1 LTGSSGSARLFL
13 CGALLDGEA
22 WSLKRGTAGELLL
35 ASSSTS
41 EGYVFKKL
49 LEDKALVALLG
60 DGWWETSE
68 TKIELEE

>member
-1 LTGSSGSARLFL
+1 
-13 CGALLDGEA
+13 
-22 WSLKRGTAGELLL
+22 LLL

-41 EGYVFKKL
+41 EGDVFKQL
-49 LEDKALVALLG
+49 LEDKELVALLG